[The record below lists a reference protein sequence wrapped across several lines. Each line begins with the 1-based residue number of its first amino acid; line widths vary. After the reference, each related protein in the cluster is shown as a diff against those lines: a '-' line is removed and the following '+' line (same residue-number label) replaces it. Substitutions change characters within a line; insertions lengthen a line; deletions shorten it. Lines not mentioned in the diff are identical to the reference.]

1 MVVELGY
8 FTKVLKRIGI
18 IAISVIILFL
28 LFKLSVFYMPFLVA
42 FILAL
47 TLEHPIR
54 FFMKKFGFKRRTSS
68 IIIFL
73 IAIAIITGLLVW
85 GISTLVSEA
94 SNLMQGLNTYIDKAY
109 TQIESISSQF
119 DIKRL
124 HLPEQVEKV
133 IETSND
139 DFLNNITTWVKNS
152 LSKLL
157 DFLMQIPTIAIY
169 TSITLVALYFM
180 CVDKVYMIDEIE
192 HHLPTKWVK
201 KLGTHIHEIITSV
214 GNYLKAEFILVLV
227 SFVISLI
234 GFYVLNIIGIK
245 ISYPLLIALGIAFVD
260 ALPILGSGT
269 IMLPWAVISAAD
281 GNIELAV
288 GLLVLWGI
296 MSVVRQF
303 LEPKLVSNKLG
314 IHPIFTLIAMYTG
327 FKFIGVWGMVLGPII
342 LIILKNIFSTLIDK
356 GVVKAILEK

>member
-54 FFMKKFGFKRRTSS
+54 FFMKKFGLKRRTSS

-109 TQIESISSQF
+109 TQIENISTQF

-133 IETSND
+133 IETSNED
-139 DFLNNITTWVKNS
+139 LFNNITTWVKNS

-201 KLGTHIHEIITSV
+201 KLGMHIRAIISSV
-214 GNYLKAEFILVLV
+214 GNYLKAEFILTLV

-245 ISYPLLIALGIAFVD
+245 ISYPLFIALGIAFVD

-269 IMLPWAVISAAD
+269 VMLPWAVISAAD

-288 GLLVLWGI
+288 GLLILWGI
-296 MSVVRQF
+296 MSIVRQF

-327 FKFIGVWGMVLGPII
+327 FKFVGVWGMVLGPII
-342 LIILKNIFSTLIDK
+342 LIILKNIFSALIDK
-356 GVVKAILEK
+356 GVVKAILER

>member
-1 MVVELGY
+1 MVVELSY
-8 FTKVLKRIGI
+8 FTKVAKRIAI
-18 IAISVIILFL
+18 LAISVVILVL

-42 FILAL
+42 FIISLI
-47 TLEHPIR
+47 LEHPIR
-54 FFMKKFGFKRRTSS
+54 FFMKKFNLKRRTSS

-73 IAIAIITGLLVW
+73 IAIAIITGMLVW

-94 SNLMQGLNTYIDKAY
+94 SNLMQGINNYIDKAY
-109 TQIESISSQF
+109 VQIENITSQL
-119 DIKRL
+119 DVKRL
-124 HLPEQVEKV
+124 HLPEQVEK
-133 IETSND
+133 ILETSND
-139 DFLNNITTWVKNS
+139 DFFINITTWIKSS

-157 DFLMQIPTIAIY
+157 DFLMEIPTIAIY

-180 CVDKVYMIDEIE
+180 CVDKVYMVDEME
-192 HHLPTKWVK
+192 HHFPTKWVK
-201 KLGTHIHEIITSV
+201 KIGTHIREITSSL
-214 GNYLKAEFILVLV
+214 GNYLKAEFILVFV

-234 GFYVLNIIGIK
+234 GFYLLNIIGIK
-245 ISYPLLIALGIAFVD
+245 INYPLLIALGIAFVD

-281 GNIELAV
+281 GNLELAI
-288 GLLVLWGI
+288 GILALWGI

-303 LEPKLVSNKLG
+303 LEPKLVSNKIG

-327 FKFIGVWGMVLGPII
+327 FKFLGVWGMVLGPII

-356 GVVKAILEK
+356 GVVKAILER

>member
-1 MVVELGY
+1 
-8 FTKVLKRIGI
+8 
-18 IAISVIILFL
+18 
-28 LFKLSVFYMPFLVA
+28 
-42 FILAL
+42 
-47 TLEHPIR
+47 
-54 FFMKKFGFKRRTSS
+54 
-68 IIIFL
+68 
-73 IAIAIITGLLVW
+73 
-85 GISTLVSEA
+85 
-94 SNLMQGLNTYIDKAY
+94 MQN
-109 TQIESISSQF
+109 
-119 DIKRL
+119 
-124 HLPEQVEKV
+124 
-133 IETSND
+133 
-139 DFLNNITTWVKNS
+139 
-152 LSKLL
+152 
-157 DFLMQIPTIAIY
+157 PTIAIY

-180 CVDKVYMIDEIE
+180 CVDKVYMIDEME
-192 HHLPTKWVK
+192 HHLPAKWVK
-201 KLGTHIHEIITSV
+201 KLGSHIHEIISSV

-356 GVVKAILEK
+356 GVVKAILER

>member
-8 FTKVLKRIGI
+8 FTKVIKRIGI
-18 IAISVIILFL
+18 IAISVVVLIL

-42 FILAL
+42 FIIAL
-47 TLEHPIR
+47 TLEHPIK
-54 FFMKKFGFKRRTSS
+54 FFMNKFGFKRRTSS

-73 IAIAIITGLLVW
+73 IAISIITGLLVW

-109 TQIESISSQF
+109 TQIENISSQF

-139 DFLNNITTWVKNS
+139 DFFNNITTWVKNS

-180 CVDKVYMIDEIE
+180 CVDKVYMIDEME
-192 HHLPTKWVK
+192 HHLPAKWVK
-201 KLGTHIHEIITSV
+201 KLGSHIHEIISSV
-214 GNYLKAEFILVLV
+214 GNYLKAECYFFNRILCIKYYRNKNKL
-227 SFVISLI
+227 SVINSLRNCI
-234 GFYVLNIIGIK
+234 CRCTTNFRLWNDN
-245 ISYPLLIALGIAFVD
+245 AT
-260 ALPILGSGT
+260 LGSNKCSRWKYRT
-269 IMLPWAVISAAD
+269 CSRSFSIM
-281 GNIELAV
+281 GNNV
-288 GLLVLWGI
+288 CCKTVF
-296 MSVVRQF
+296 R
-303 LEPKLVSNKLG
+303 
-314 IHPIFTLIAMYTG
+314 T
-327 FKFIGVWGMVLGPII
+327 
-342 LIILKNIFSTLIDK
+342 
-356 GVVKAILEK
+356 

>member
-8 FTKVLKRIGI
+8 FSKVIKRIGI
-18 IAISVIILFL
+18 IALSIIVLIL
-28 LFKLSVFYMPFLVA
+28 LFRLSVFYMPFLIA
-42 FILAL
+42 FIISL
-47 TLEHPIR
+47 TLEHPIK
-54 FFMKKFGFKRRTSS
+54 FFMKKFGLKRRTSS

-85 GISTLVSEA
+85 GISTLFSEA
-94 SNLMQGLNTYIDKAY
+94 SNLMQGLNSYIDKAY
-109 TQIESISSQF
+109 SQIESISSQF

-124 HLPEQVEKV
+124 NLPEQVEKA
-133 IETSND
+133 IENSND
-139 DFLNNITTWVKNS
+139 DVLNNITTWIKNS

-157 DFLMQIPTIAIY
+157 DVLMQIPTIAIY

-180 CVDKVYMIDEIE
+180 CVDKVYMIDEVE

-201 KLGTHIHEIITSV
+201 RLGVHVREITSSV

-234 GFYVLNIIGIK
+234 GFYILNIIGIK

-269 IMLPWAVISAAD
+269 IMLPWAVISATD

-288 GLLVLWGI
+288 GLLILWGI

-303 LEPKLVSNKLG
+303 LEPKLVSNKIG

-327 FKFIGVWGMVLGPII
+327 FKFLGVWGMVLGPII
-342 LIILKNIFSTLIDK
+342 LIILKNIFSTLLDK
-356 GVVKAILEK
+356 GVVKAILER

>member
-1 MVVELGY
+1 MVIELGY
-8 FTKVLKRIGI
+8 FTKVIKRIGI
-18 IAISVIILFL
+18 IGISIIILIL
-28 LFKLSVFYMPFLVA
+28 LFKLSIFYMPFLIA
-42 FILAL
+42 FILSL
-47 TLEHPIR
+47 TLEHPIK
-54 FFMKKFGFKRRTSS
+54 FFMKKFKFKRRTSS

-73 IAIAIITGLLVW
+73 ITIAIIAGLLTW
-85 GISTLVSEA
+85 GISTLISEA
-94 SNLMQGLNTYIDKAY
+94 SNLMQGVNKYVDKAY
-109 TQIESISSQF
+109 VQIESITSQF

-124 HLPEQVEKV
+124 KLPEQVEKI

-139 DFLNNITTWVKNS
+139 DFFNNIVKKKKNS
-152 LSKLL
+152 LSKLI

-169 TSITLVALYFM
+169 TSITLIALYFM

-201 KLGTHIHEIITSV
+201 KLGIHVREIISSV

-234 GFYVLNIIGIK
+234 GFYILNIIGMNIN
-245 ISYPLLIALGIAFVD
+245 YPLLIALGIAFVD

-269 IMLPWAVISAAD
+269 IMLPWAVICAAD
-281 GNIELAV
+281 GNLKLAI
-288 GLLVLWGI
+288 GILVLWAI
-296 MSVVRQF
+296 MSIVRQF
-303 LEPKLVSNKLG
+303 LEPKLVSNKIG

-327 FKFIGVWGMVLGPII
+327 FKFMGVWGMVLGPII

-356 GVVKAILEK
+356 GVVKAILER

>member
-18 IAISVIILFL
+18 IAISVIVLIL

-109 TQIESISSQF
+109 TQIESISSQL

-169 TSITLVALYFM
+169 TSI
-180 CVDKVYMIDEIE
+180 E

-227 SFVISLI
+227 SFLISLI
-234 GFYVLNIIGIK
+234 GFYVLNIIGIE

>member
-1 MVVELGY
+1 MFLLNM
-8 FTKVLKRIGI
+8 FTSSYICNLLYNLCIGI
-18 IAISVIILFL
+18 LSGYIFYNSL
-28 LFKLSVFYMPFLVA
+28 LHQFVKQKLKLRIYRE
-42 FILAL
+42 
-47 TLEHPIR
+47 T
-54 FFMKKFGFKRRTSS
+54 
-68 IIIFL
+68 
-73 IAIAIITGLLVW
+73 
-85 GISTLVSEA
+85 
-94 SNLMQGLNTYIDKAY
+94 
-109 TQIESISSQF
+109 SSQF
-119 DIKRL
+119 PVNNLNQQLESKS
-124 HLPEQVEKV
+124 EKEVVEKE

-227 SFVISLI
+227 SFLISLI
-234 GFYVLNIIGIK
+234 GFYVLNIIGIE

>member
-54 FFMKKFGFKRRTSS
+54 FFMKKFGLKRRTSS

-109 TQIESISSQF
+109 TQIENISTQF

-133 IETSND
+133 IETSNED
-139 DFLNNITTWVKNS
+139 LFNNITTWVKNS

-201 KLGTHIHEIITSV
+201 KLGMHIRAIISSV

-269 IMLPWAVISAAD
+269 VMLPWAVISAAD

-288 GLLVLWGI
+288 GLLILWGI
-296 MSVVRQF
+296 MSIVRQF

>member
-8 FTKVLKRIGI
+8 FTKVIKRIGI

-109 TQIESISSQF
+109 TQIESISSQL

-139 DFLNNITTWVKNS
+139 
-152 LSKLL
+152 

-227 SFVISLI
+227 SFLISLI
-234 GFYVLNIIGIK
+234 GFYVLNIIGIE

>member
-54 FFMKKFGFKRRTSS
+54 FFMKKFGLKRRTSS

-109 TQIESISSQF
+109 TQIENISTQF

-133 IETSND
+133 IETSNED
-139 DFLNNITTWVKNS
+139 LFNNITTWVKNS

-201 KLGTHIHEIITSV
+201 KLGMHIRAIISSV
-214 GNYLKAEFILVLV
+214 GNYLKAEFILTLV

-269 IMLPWAVISAAD
+269 VMLPWAVISAAD

-288 GLLVLWGI
+288 GLLILWGI
-296 MSVVRQF
+296 MSIVRQF

-327 FKFIGVWGMVLGPII
+327 FKFVGVWGMVLGPII
-342 LIILKNIFSTLIDK
+342 LIILKNIFSALIDK
-356 GVVKAILEK
+356 GVVKAILER

>member
-18 IAISVIILFL
+18 IAISVIVLIL

-109 TQIESISSQF
+109 TQIESISSQL

-201 KLGTHIHEIITSV
+201 KLGTHIHE
-214 GNYLKAEFILVLV
+214 
-227 SFVISLI
+227 
-234 GFYVLNIIGIK
+234 

>member
-8 FTKVLKRIGI
+8 FTKVIKRIGI
-18 IAISVIILFL
+18 IAISVIVLIL

-42 FILAL
+42 FIIAL
-47 TLEHPIR
+47 TLEHPIK
-54 FFMKKFGFKRRTSS
+54 FFMKKFGFRRRTSS

-73 IAIAIITGLLVW
+73 IAISVITGLLVW

-109 TQIESISSQF
+109 TQIESISSQL

-201 KLGTHIHEIITSV
+201 KLGIHIREIISSV
-214 GNYLKAEFILVLV
+214 GNYLKAELILVLV
-227 SFVISLI
+227 SFAISLI
-234 GFYVLNIIGIK
+234 GFYILNIIGIK

>member
-8 FTKVLKRIGI
+8 FTKVIKRIGI
-18 IAISVIILFL
+18 IAISVIVLIL

-109 TQIESISSQF
+109 TQIESISSQL

-139 DFLNNITTWVKNS
+139 DFLNNITTVS
-152 LSKLL
+152 
-157 DFLMQIPTIAIY
+157 Y
-169 TSITLVALYFM
+169 THLT
-180 CVDKVYMIDEIE
+180 
-192 HHLPTKWVK
+192 LPT
-201 KLGTHIHEIITSV
+201 T
-214 GNYLKAEFILVLV
+214 
-227 SFVISLI
+227 
-234 GFYVLNIIGIK
+234 
-245 ISYPLLIALGIAFVD
+245 
-260 ALPILGSGT
+260 
-269 IMLPWAVISAAD
+269 
-281 GNIELAV
+281 
-288 GLLVLWGI
+288 
-296 MSVVRQF
+296 
-303 LEPKLVSNKLG
+303 
-314 IHPIFTLIAMYTG
+314 
-327 FKFIGVWGMVLGPII
+327 
-342 LIILKNIFSTLIDK
+342 
-356 GVVKAILEK
+356 